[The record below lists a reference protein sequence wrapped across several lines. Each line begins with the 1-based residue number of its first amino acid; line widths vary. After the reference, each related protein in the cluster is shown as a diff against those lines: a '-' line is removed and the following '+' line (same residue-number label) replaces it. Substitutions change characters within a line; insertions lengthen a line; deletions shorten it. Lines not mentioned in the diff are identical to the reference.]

1 VLEYIHTN
9 KAMKEYQQKY
19 IVRTVLYSKVTIV
32 VLFLLVI
39 LLLRSIM
46 ELNTK
51 RMDVNA
57 LKKESEQE
65 RVEIEKKVFESR
77 KKNEFIKTDR
87 GFEEYV
93 RVTYP
98 VVKDGEGVIVV
109 YDDEKNP
116 VSDVRETMTIWE
128 HLSVMWNTRFSK

>member
-1 VLEYIHTN
+1 
-9 KAMKEYQQKY
+9 
-19 IVRTVLYSKVTIV
+19 
-32 VLFLLVI
+32 
-39 LLLRSIM
+39 M